1 MFSVQKIYWLE
12 NFSQNIMSCDLNGQ
26 NITKLGATGYK
37 ARYSKMVAHNGNLLL
52 STPNAELDSI
62 VLVPIR

>member
-1 MFSVQKIYWLE
+1 
-12 NFSQNIMSCDLNGQ
+12 MSCDLNGQ
-26 NITKLGATGYK
+26 NITKLADTGYK